1 MKRNFLSLARRKL
14 ILLMIIAFSVF
25 ALTGGGC
32 DRTASGGKIKL
43 TIVSKTDQGDWG
55 NIEFCTQ
62 HNSVS
67 GAGADIP
74 KTPLP
79 HNQTTVVELPATRD
93 SYTLTFYTQ
102 GVYADGTTPRMPK
115 RYVGTFP
122 GNKTLE
128 ITFTYDLRGGM
139 HGTESKSGF
148 MLTSYDD

>member
-1 MKRNFLSLARRKL
+1 MATRKL
-14 ILLMIIAFSVF
+14 ILLMVIALSVF
-25 ALTGGGC
+25 ALTGCGC
-32 DRTASGGKIKL
+32 DNTASGGKIKL

-55 NIEFCTQ
+55 NIERCT
-62 HNSVS
+62 HHYSVS

-93 SYTLTFYTQ
+93 SYTLTIYTR
-102 GVYADGTTPRMPK
+102 GVYADGKTPGKPK

-122 GNKTLE
+122 GNKPLE
-128 ITFTYDLRGGM
+128 ITFTCDLRGGM

-148 MLTSYDD
+148 TFTSYDD